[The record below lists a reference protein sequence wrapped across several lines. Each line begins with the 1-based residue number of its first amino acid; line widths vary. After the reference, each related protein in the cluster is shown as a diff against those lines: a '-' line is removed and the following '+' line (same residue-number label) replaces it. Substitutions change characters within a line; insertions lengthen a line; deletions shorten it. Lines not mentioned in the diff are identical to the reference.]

1 MRGSRFIVFGLV
13 GIGFTI
19 GAITAQTSFAVAQ
32 SANNNK
38 IPSGHSYSPNQE
50 KLPRTNTR
58 KYRLNS
64 QTDIYETEIYR
75 KNRET
80 AITFGNIGIYG
91 GTNFNSGGPR
101 NRPRY

>member
-1 MRGSRFIVFGLV
+1 MRGSRLVIVGLV
-13 GIGFTI
+13 AAGF
-19 GAITAQTSFAVAQ
+19 AAQASFALAQ
-32 SANNNK
+32 DANKNK
-38 IPSGHSYSPNQE
+38 IPSGYTYSPYKQ
-50 KLPRTNTR
+50 KLPSVNSR
-58 KYRLNS
+58 KYRITS

-91 GTNFNSGGPR
+91 GTNFESGGPR